1 MFYGSLAGT
10 SESSIHKATKTDWR
24 RGDKAVN
31 DTGYV
36 TQLLAAEAVRIIE
49 RHESSSPLFLMV
61 SFNAPARY
69 QDVPP
74 ALRDS
79 YSDIASDSRRN
90 YAAAVTALDSA
101 VGEIMTAL
109 ERRKLLDNTLIVFH
123 SDNGGALPTRYATG
137 DRDVRNPAADNGS
150 LREGHGSLYEGGMRI
165 PSIVSWRGRIVPKTI
180 VTDPLHVTDLHA
192 TLLRLAGATT
202 DPARPLDGVDVWPV
216 IAERQRPTR
225 KDMLLDVE
233 DFRGAIRVGEWKLI
247 VHAALPAKIELF
259 DIANDPEEADNKAAT
274 YPDRVNDLL
283 GRLNAYAYDMAPSLF
298 MEALLPAVTPALW
311 RPNPPK
317 R

>member
-1 MFYGSLAGT
+1 
-10 SESSIHKATKTDWR
+10 
-24 RGDKAVN
+24 
-31 DTGYV
+31 
-36 TQLLAAEAVRIIE
+36 
-49 RHESSSPLFLMV
+49 
-61 SFNAPARY
+61 
-69 QDVPP
+69 
-74 ALRDS
+74 
-79 YSDIASDSRRN
+79 
-90 YAAAVTALDSA
+90 VTALDSA
-101 VGEIMTAL
+101 VGEIVAAL

-123 SDNGGALPTRYATG
+123 SDNGGALPTRYPTG

-150 LREGHGSLYEGGMRI
+150 LREGHGSLYEGAIRV
-165 PSIVSWRGRIVPKTI
+165 PSIVSWRGKIAPKTI

-192 TLLRLAGATT
+192 TLLRLAGAAP

-216 IAERQRPTR
+216 ITERRLSTR

-259 DIANDPEEADNKAAT
+259 DIANDPEEADNKATT
-274 YPDRVNDLL
+274 YPDRVSDLL
-283 GRLNAYAYDMAPSLF
+283 GRLNAYAYDMAPSLYL
-298 MEALLPAVTPALW
+298 EALSPALSPSLW